1 MTRILRI
8 VFLLGISLS
17 AMAATDIYQFETPEQ
32 EQRFR
37 VLLDELRCPKCQ
49 NQSLAD
55 SDAGIAQD
63 MRARVEIMIKE
74 GKSND
79 EIVDY
84 FVSRYGD
91 FVSYRPPVTP
101 TTSILWLA
109 PLLLLGSGA
118 VIIVLLLRRASAR
131 VDDSDEGGEES
142 DMNQR
147 GDR

>member
-1 MTRILRI
+1 MTRMLRI

-84 FVSRYGD
+84 FVARYGD